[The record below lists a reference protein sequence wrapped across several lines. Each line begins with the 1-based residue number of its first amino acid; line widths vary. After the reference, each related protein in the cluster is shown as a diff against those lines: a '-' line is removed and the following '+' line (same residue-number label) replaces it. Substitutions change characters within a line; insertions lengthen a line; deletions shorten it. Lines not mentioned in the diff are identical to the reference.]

1 MSQQGQRQGQQQ
13 GHRAL
18 VRWVAGGVITL
29 PFWASGAM
37 AADRTPSG
45 LAPLSIGQ
53 AMPAAG
59 WEMAQQ
65 GETPVQITGV
75 RIESTEAGLEVVLET
90 AAGELAAPTTTV
102 TGNALLVDVP
112 NAVLQLPS
120 GEAFEQF
127 GPAEGIALV
136 SVTALPNNR
145 VQVAITG
152 TDAPPTVATR
162 ATATGLA
169 LTLQPGVAGS
179 TATST
184 DPGLQIVVS
193 ATRTEENLQSLPR
206 SVTVITR
213 EDIEQQSALSSDF
226 RDILGNLVPG
236 FGPPTSVSTPRS
248 IIQNLRG
255 RSTTILFNGIPL
267 TGNYGLDR
275 ELRALDPS
283 TVERVE
289 VVRGPTAIYGSQATG
304 GVISITSRAPADT
317 PMQVT
322 VAPEID
328 GTFRNLNESFGHGL
342 QLGVSGDDGEVD
354 YVFSLRRQQTGAAFD
369 AEGDRIPETS
379 GGGVIDATSYAFLGS
394 MGYRLTPDQQLRFTL
409 SFYDGRQNTAF
420 LSDPAVRQEPGIQK
434 ARPLAVNLATEG
446 TDLAGDRSLTAGLT
460 YSHDNLFGSR
470 LQGNLYYRDYTSIV
484 GFSDFRGGFFDVI
497 GRQRASGDRWGAQV
511 QVETPLWDAGAARLL
526 WGVDYVD
533 ENNVA
538 PFEIFD
544 PVAFDTRNTLQ
555 KVGERTFVP
564 PYGLDQLGLFA
575 QMQWD
580 VSDRWRLSGGLRHER
595 IGLQVDDY
603 TTFFG
608 DAITGGNQNF
618 DATVF
623 NLGTSYDLTPELTAF
638 ASFAQGFSVPTFG
651 GVLRSPP
658 AGFVNVGEGLR
669 LTDPVTVN
677 NYEIGLRGN
686 WSGVQTSLAVFYNT
700 SALGED
706 YTFVGGV
713 SQLVRAPERIY
724 GVEATVD
731 WQLADTWRLGG
742 TLGWTEGENDADD
755 TGDYLPISTFRIQ
768 PLKLT
773 AYLEHEPLPGWRN
786 RLQALYSGSRGRAFD
801 ADVDAVGISD
811 YFVVDLISQA
821 DLGPGTLQVGINNVF
836 NSQYF
841 PVQSQF
847 LSGFNEIFNAA
858 GEGRTFRI
866 GYQVQF

>member
-1 MSQQGQRQGQQQ
+1 MGSRQKQRQNQ
-13 GHRAL
+13 RAL
-18 VRWVAGGVITL
+18 VRLMAGGAIAL
-29 PFWASGAM
+29 PFWANGAIAENLLPSEPPS
-37 AADRTPSG
+37 AAA
-45 LAPLSIGQ
+45 L
-53 AMPAAG
+53 
-59 WEMAQQ
+59 EMAQQ
-65 GETPVQITGV
+65 GATPIQITAV
-75 RIESTEAGLEVVLET
+75 RLESTEAGVEVVLET
-90 AAGELAAPTTTV
+90 AAGELAMPTTTI
-102 TGNALLVDVP
+102 TGNALLVDIP

-127 GPAEGIALV
+127 GPATGIALL
-136 SVTALPNNR
+136 SVTALPDNR

-162 ATATGLA
+162 ATAAGLT
-169 LTLQPGVAGS
+169 LTLQPGTDGS
-179 TATST
+179 TTVAA
-184 DPGLQIVVS
+184 DEGLQIVVT
-193 ATRTEENLQSLPR
+193 ATRTAEDLQTLPR
-206 SVTVITR
+206 SVTVLTR
-213 EDIEQQSALSSDF
+213 DDIEQQSALTSDF

-236 FGPPTSVSTPRS
+236 FGPPTSAATPRS
-248 IIQNLRG
+248 IVQNLRG

-289 VVRGPTAIYGSQATG
+289 VVRGPTAVYGSQATG
-304 GVISITSRAPADT
+304 GVINIITRAPANT
-317 PMQVT
+317 PMQIT
-322 VAPEID
+322 IAPDID
-328 GTFRNLNESFGHGL
+328 GTFRNLGDSFGHGL

-394 MGYRLTPDQQLRFTL
+394 MGYRFDPDQQLRFTL
-409 SFYDGRQNTAF
+409 SFYDGRQNTGF
-420 LSDPAVRQEPGIQK
+420 LSDPAVNQEPGVQK
-434 ARPLAVNLATEG
+434 ARPLAVNLGREG
-446 TDLAGDRSLTAGLT
+446 TDLAGDRSFTAGLS
-460 YSHDNLFGSR
+460 YSHDNLWGSR

-497 GRQRASGDRWGAQV
+497 GRQRASGDKWGAQA

-526 WGVDYVD
+526 WGVDYVN

-555 KVGERTFVP
+555 KVGDRTFVP
-564 PYGLDQLGLFA
+564 PYGLEQLGLFA
-575 QMQWD
+575 QVQWD
-580 VSDRWRLSGGLRHER
+580 VSDRFRLSGGLRHER

-651 GVLRSPP
+651 GVLRNPP
-658 AGFVNVGEGLR
+658 AGFVSVGDGLR
-669 LTDPVTVN
+669 LTEPVTVN

-686 WSGVQTSLAVFYNT
+686 WPGVQASLAGFYNT

-731 WQLADTWRLGG
+731 WRLADTWSLGG
-742 TLGWTEGENDADD
+742 TLGWTEGENDEND

-773 AYLEHEPLPGWRN
+773 AYLENETLPGWRN
-786 RLQALYSGSRGRAFD
+786 RIQALYSGSRDRAF
-801 ADVDAVGISD
+801 AQGVDSVGITD
-811 YFVVDLISQA
+811 YFVVDLISQVA
-821 DLGPGTLQVGINNVF
+821 VGPGTLQVGVQNLF
-836 NSQYF
+836 NTQYF

-847 LSGFNEIFNAA
+847 LSGFNETFNAA
-858 GEGRTFRI
+858 GEGRTFRL
-866 GYQVQF
+866 GYRVQF